1 MTKSPLYGQSLR
13 DKAKASPFYKVPLAM
28 YWMTKASEGVVFY
41 NYIVLIPYL
50 CYNFDRNIF
59 SLQRWDYMT
68 NRKIRDTV
76 FCHYMATESHLLEL
90 FNALNGTDF
99 TDSSNVSINTLEGS
113 FFSNIKNDISF
124 LMDNLMVVLIE
135 HQTTINPNMPLRFL
149 SYVDE
154 LYRRYTQSCHDKIY
168 SQELVKIPAP
178 EFFVFYDGENT
189 SFEQQTLKLS
199 NAFTA
204 ESNNLELIVHVYN
217 LAEGMNVDFLNRC
230 QSLKEY
236 CIFSNKYKEFRR
248 QGQDIDTAVRAAVHY
263 CLDNDVMKEYLIN
276 NQKEVIDMFGF
287 EWNEREEKEALFKAG
302 EERGEARGKAIGETN
317 GTLNAIKNLMNTTN
331 WSAENAM
338 HALGISP
345 SEYKK
350 YLMML

>member
-1 MTKSPLYGQSLR
+1 
-13 DKAKASPFYKVPLAM
+13 
-28 YWMTKASEGVVFY
+28 
-41 NYIVLIPYL
+41 
-50 CYNFDRNIF
+50 
-59 SLQRWDYMT
+59 
-68 NRKIRDTV
+68 
-76 FCHYMATESHLLEL
+76 
-90 FNALNGTDF
+90 
-99 TDSSNVSINTLEGS
+99 
-113 FFSNIKNDISF
+113 
-124 LMDNLMVVLIE
+124 MVVLIE
-135 HQTTINPNMPLRFL
+135 HQTTINPNMPLR
-149 SYVDE
+149 
-154 LYRRYTQSCHDKIY
+154 
-168 SQELVKIPAP
+168 IPSP
-178 EFFVFYDGENT
+178 EFFVLYDGENT

-199 NAFTA
+199 NAFKT

-217 LAEGMNVDFLNRC
+217 LAEGMNTDFLNRC

-248 QGQDIDTAVRAAVHY
+248 QGQDIDTAIRAATRY
-263 CLDNDVMKEYLIN
+263 CLDNDVMKEYLVN

-302 EERGEARGKAIGETN
+302 EARGEDK

-338 HALGISP
+338 HALGIAP